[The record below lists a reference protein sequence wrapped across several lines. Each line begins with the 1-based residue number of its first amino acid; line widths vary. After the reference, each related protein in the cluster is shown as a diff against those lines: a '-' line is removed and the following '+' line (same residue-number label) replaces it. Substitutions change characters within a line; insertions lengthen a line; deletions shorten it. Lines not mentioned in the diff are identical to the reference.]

1 MRPSLGVISYA
12 PIQYHTPLWQ
22 LITKR
27 GKVDIDLLFLSDR
40 GISPINDTAFG
51 VPITWD
57 IDMLSGY
64 SYAFLATAAE
74 PHSTARQVRAL
85 ARWIP
90 DHDAVVVN
98 GYTSAWM
105 LMAMAT
111 CKTRRVP
118 YLLRGSSHPEGTSS
132 GIRRRLR
139 PIATRIVVAGSADCL
154 SMGHLN
160 ELFYQ
165 QNHARSVTFVPNSV
179 DDERFACPP
188 AVGRPELLAK
198 WGLTEDLPLIVFSGR
213 LVDRK
218 RPLDLVEAVKRL
230 PVDVNVLFV
239 GDDPLAG
246 VIRTS
251 LPAGRAAVTGFINQA
266 EIPAYYH
273 AADIVALTSEIEAWG
288 LVVNEAMAAGAMP
301 VVSDRVGCAP
311 DLVQDMGEVFR
322 CGDVA
327 DLTSALC
334 RAVEALRDT
343 AVRDRMRKH
352 VARYSLERT
361 AQGFERAALAVTNRR
376 QRLPINNR

>member
-1 MRPSLGVISYA
+1 MMRPSLGVISYA

-27 GKVDIDLLFLSDR
+27 GNVDLDMLFLSDR

-57 IDMLSGY
+57 IDLLSGY
-64 SYAFLATAAE
+64 SHAFLATAAD
-74 PHSTARQVRAL
+74 PDNAIRRARAL

-98 GYTSAWM
+98 GYTSPWM
-105 LMAMAT
+105 LMAMAI
-111 CKTRRVP
+111 CKARGVP

-160 ELFYQ
+160 EAFYR

-188 AVGRPELLAK
+188 TVGRPELLAK
-198 WGLTEDLPLIVFSGR
+198 WGLSEDLPLIVFSGR

-218 RPLDLVEAVKRL
+218 RPLDLIEAVKRL
-230 PVDVNVLFV
+230 PLLVNVLFV
-239 GDDPLAG
+239 GDGPLAD
-246 VIRTS
+246 VIRAA

-266 EIPAYYH
+266 EMPSYYH
-273 AADIVALTSEIEAWG
+273 AADILALTSEIEAWG
-288 LVVNEAMAAGAMP
+288 LVVNEAMAAGVLP

-311 DLVQDMGEVFR
+311 DLVQDAGEVFR

-327 DLTSALC
+327 DLTGALS

-343 AVRDRMRKH
+343 AVRERMRKH

-361 AQGFERAALAVTNRR
+361 ADGFERAALAVTSRR
-376 QRLPINNR
+376 

>member
-1 MRPSLGVISYA
+1 MMRPSLGVISYA

-27 GKVDIDLLFLSDR
+27 GNVDLDMLFLSDR
-40 GISPINDTAFG
+40 GIAPINDTAFG

-57 IDMLSGY
+57 IDLLSGY
-64 SYAFLATAAE
+64 SHAFLATAAD
-74 PHSTARQVRAL
+74 PDNAIRRARAL

-98 GYTSAWM
+98 GYTSPWM
-105 LMAMAT
+105 LMAMAI
-111 CKTRRVP
+111 CKARGVP

-160 ELFYQ
+160 EAFYR

-188 AVGRPELLAK
+188 TVGRPELLAK
-198 WGLTEDLPLIVFSGR
+198 WGLSEDLPLIVFSGR

-218 RPLDLVEAVKRL
+218 RPLDLIEAVKRL
-230 PVDVNVLFV
+230 PLLVNVLFV
-239 GDDPLAG
+239 GDGPLAD
-246 VIRTS
+246 VIRAA

-266 EIPAYYH
+266 EMPSYYH
-273 AADIVALTSEIEAWG
+273 AADILALTSEIEAWG
-288 LVVNEAMAAGAMP
+288 LVVNEAMAAGVLP

-311 DLVQDMGEVFR
+311 DLVQDAGEVFR

-327 DLTSALC
+327 DLTGALS

-343 AVRDRMRKH
+343 AVRERMRKH

-361 AQGFERAALAVTNRR
+361 ADGFERAALAVTSRR
-376 QRLPINNR
+376 